1 MVPRGHTIG
10 PVTAPEA
17 TETFPTAAE
26 VAPVAEFRLV
36 LRRFQHETER
46 VARDCGL
53 TPGWYLLMLQIKGSP
68 DLTERTT
75 VTALAQRLQLAQSSV
90 TELVS
95 RAEQAGL
102 IEREPSPSDARV
114 VFLRLSPKGEQAF
127 ARAFRDLAAERQVLR
142 EAIAELED

>member
-1 MVPRGHTIG
+1 M
-10 PVTAPEA
+10 TAHETTEA
-17 TETFPTAAE
+17 LPTAGE
-26 VAPVAEFRLV
+26 VAPVAEFRLL

-53 TPGWYLLMLQIKGSP
+53 TPSWYLLMLQIKGSP
-68 DLTERTT
+68 DLSERAT

-102 IEREPSPSDARV
+102 IQREPSPKDARV
-114 VFLRLSPKGEQAF
+114 VFLRLSPKGEHTF
-127 ARAFRDLAAERQVLR
+127 ARAFRDLAAERQSLR
-142 EAIAELED
+142 EAIADLED

>member
-1 MVPRGHTIG
+1 M
-10 PVTAPEA
+10 TAPEG
-17 TETFPTAAE
+17 TETLPTAGQ
-26 VAPVAEFRLV
+26 VAPVAEFRLR

-90 TELVS
+90 TELVA

-102 IEREPSPSDARV
+102 IEREPSPNDARV
-114 VFLRLSPKGEQAF
+114 AFLRLSAQGERSF
-127 ARAFRDLAAERQVLR
+127 ARAFRDLAAERQALR

>member
-1 MVPRGHTIG
+1 
-10 PVTAPEA
+10 VTGGQPI
-17 TETFPTAAE
+17 ETFPTADEA
-26 VAPVAEFRLV
+26 APVAEFRLA

-46 VARDCGL
+46 VAREGGL

-90 TELVS
+90 TELVA

-102 IEREPSPSDARV
+102 IEREPSPNDARV
-114 VFLRLSPKGEQAF
+114 VFLRLSPQGERSF
-127 ARAFRDLAAERQVLR
+127 ARAFSNLAAERQALR
-142 EAIAELED
+142 EAIADLED